1 MKNSHSTLVWK
12 SSQNSRL
19 DILVYSIEKADK
31 MFDAIFPK
39 KSSSENVKFINGRY
53 TYIPS
58 EEYKQARKSYVLQ
71 MVRPSRRCEMVQTN

>member
-1 MKNSHSTLVWK
+1 
-12 SSQNSRL
+12 
-19 DILVYSIEKADK
+19 

-71 MVRPSRRCEMVQTN
+71 MVRPTRKCEMVQTN